1 MPNGNGNSL
10 LSQIAFPV
18 LVATV
23 LAVAAF
29 TASRA
34 GHDDLDRVERKG
46 EDREER
52 ILAEIE
58 KIDEAVS
65 ALEAKTHRAEVEQA
79 AFRAQVRSA
88 LRISETQ

>member
-1 MPNGNGNSL
+1 MANGNGNNF
-10 LSQIAFPV
+10 LSSIGYPV

-46 EDREER
+46 EEREER

-58 KIDEAVS
+58 KVEETVS
-65 ALEAKTHRAEVEQA
+65 GLEAKVHKAEVEQA
-79 AFRAQVRSA
+79 EFRAQVRAA